1 MGHIAAHSTTES
13 GDVGLVNHLTLG
25 AAISNNFGTFSDKT
39 SLIGKN
45 DNWGNIGPDE
55 ALIPFV
61 NQMGS
66 DRLVIARTHRAQT
79 IPVKDAEPPLVATG
93 AEYILPQLASSKFN
107 IRGTKAGKV
116 IDLIPD
122 NVMVVEYKDGSREA
136 FDINPRYSTT
146 KRNTTIRIELKTL
159 NVGDTFEQGEM
170 VAWSQ
175 MFNGDCLVQG
185 KNVKIAI
192 MNYLGA
198 SYEDGYC
205 ISETMSNSFEAETV
219 IKIPVIIPKGTN
231 ILNFRTEKGDTK
243 NGDTLVEFEY
253 KQNLDEYIKDFDI
266 DALIDF
272 DPDEVDEEF
281 QASDLMTKSSNGI
294 KTISPGGE
302 LIDIKI
308 KINNL
313 AEADPVIV
321 RHWKTLVK
329 DIKLRQKE
337 IQKYTPE
344 QAKYLDNS
352 DLTVLRT
359 SRHKFKNN
367 EFEGALIE
375 FYLRV
380 PKNLQMGDKIS
391 SRFGAKG
398 VITKIIEKDKIPSAA
413 FTGNI
418 DIFLSPSGVIGRR
431 NTAILKEL
439 YLGKILYFMKDVF
452 AEMSKKGD
460 MEKVKK
466 LMLKVYGILDV
477 TKDKSI
483 VKSVEEY
490 LKNTNDKKLQSLLVA
505 KELNINYII
514 PPFNTMEFDKIQ
526 EAANLLD
533 IPLNE
538 KVYIP
543 ELDMWTKTEVPVGI
557 QYVTRHEQLS
567 DDYASTRSVGK
578 YTQFGQATKG
588 KSNQG
593 GQSLGNLD
601 VYAILTYDVP
611 DLLKELMVSR
621 SDNMKSK
628 IKLISSIREKGS
640 YRLEKTDIENSTTNV
655 IKNILM
661 KGIGLKMM

>member
-1 MGHIAAHSTTES
+1 
-13 GDVGLVNHLTLG
+13 
-25 AAISNNFGTFSDKT
+25 
-39 SLIGKN
+39 
-45 DNWGNIGPDE
+45 
-55 ALIPFV
+55 
-61 NQMGS
+61 
-66 DRLVIARTHRAQT
+66 
-79 IPVKDAEPPLVATG
+79 
-93 AEYILPQLASSKFN
+93 
-107 IRGTKAGKV
+107 
-116 IDLIPD
+116 
-122 NVMVVEYKDGSREA
+122 
-136 FDINPRYSTT
+136 
-146 KRNTTIRIELKTL
+146 
-159 NVGDTFEQGEM
+159 
-170 VAWSQ
+170 
-175 MFNGDCLVQG
+175 
-185 KNVKIAI
+185 
-192 MNYLGA
+192 
-198 SYEDGYC
+198 
-205 ISETMSNSFEAETV
+205 
-219 IKIPVIIPKGTN
+219 
-231 ILNFRTEKGDTK
+231 
-243 NGDTLVEFEY
+243 
-253 KQNLDEYIKDFDI
+253 
-266 DALIDF
+266 
-272 DPDEVDEEF
+272 
-281 QASDLMTKSSNGI
+281 MTKSSNGI

-398 VITKIIEKDKIPSAA
+398 VITKIIEKDKIPSAS

-466 LMLKVYGILDV
+466 LMLKVYNILDV